1 MVTSTISK
9 LDQDLSS
16 ARTDS
21 AQTKQE
27 INKKTEKIKEL
38 KSDFAELTETCL
50 KRLNTEIR
58 SLTA

>member
-38 KSDFAELTETCL
+38 KSDFAELTETL
-50 KRLNTEIR
+50 KKPMT
-58 SLTA
+58 